1 MDYSIISLVMKK
13 SIIAILPFSLI
24 GMITHRNGN
33 DHGSPISKEQQSQ
46 VDGPYVFYKKDK
58 VLAKYIL
65 DSNGTKW
72 VQTDTAAL
80 NNKKDMVLHVGTDIP
95 GETFSVSL
103 KDHLQNENSEFD
115 KADKLLAISDMEGDF
130 ASFRKLLQ
138 AAGVIDNNFNWTF
151 GNGQLVLVGDFL
163 DRGSQVTEVLWL
175 IYSLEE
181 KAKAAGG
188 YVHYI
193 LGNHEIMNLS
203 SDLRYVNPKYIEN
216 VKLLRMQYERLYDA
230 NSEIGRWLRTKNI
243 VEKIGKLLFAHGG
256 ISDEVN
262 NLNLSVTRINQGAR
276 PYYANSMDDFS
287 NPTTNTIL
295 SSKMSPFWYRGYY
308 NGNNK
313 ATQDDVNNVVSGF
326 DITHIITGHTVAA
339 DTISTWYG
347 GKVIDLDVHD
357 NGGKSEALLIEGEK
371 YYRINLSGQKFLILE

>member
-339 DTISTWYG
+339 DTI
-347 GKVIDLDVHD
+347 DLVWR
-357 NGGKSEALLIEGEK
+357 KSH
-371 YYRINLSGQKFLILE
+371 